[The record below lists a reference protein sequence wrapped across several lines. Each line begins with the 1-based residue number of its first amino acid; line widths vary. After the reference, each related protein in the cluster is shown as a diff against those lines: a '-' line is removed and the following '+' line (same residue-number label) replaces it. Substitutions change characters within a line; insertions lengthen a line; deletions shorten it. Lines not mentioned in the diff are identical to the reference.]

1 MNKLKLLYLLTIFPV
16 ALLSQQ
22 AYPIQTILKGD
33 SVVIYTVEQ
42 NEDIELLLANQRS
55 RVTFYKNNIAKQE
68 AIIDSL
74 HIELLKQ
81 KVEQQTKQQIIID
94 SLQAIADNLQ
104 LTLKNKFS
112 NFDSLQQK
120 YNNINDWLYNT
131 ASNNA
136 IIYYSYTNSTV
147 TAIDLA
153 SYVIVGHKRTGNFSL
168 VRRGPVS
175 DDAYWKNYNREQ
187 KSEPNLNWLTY
198 YKDKWRPVT
207 IPFPYQIIPQP

>member
-1 MNKLKLLYLLTIFPV
+1 MNKLKLLYLLAIFPV
-16 ALLSQQ
+16 AVLSQQ

-68 AIIDSL
+68 NIIDSL

-81 KVEQQTKQQIIID
+81 KDKQQAVID
-94 SLQAIADNLQ
+94 SLQAVANNLQ

-120 YNNINDWLYNT
+120 YDNVNNWLYNT

-147 TAIDLA
+147 VAIDLA
-153 SYVIVGHKRTGNFSL
+153 SYIIVGHKRTGNFSIA
-168 VRRGPVS
+168 RRGPVS

-187 KSEPNLNWLTY
+187 KDEPNPDWLTY

-207 IPFPYQIIPQP
+207 IQFPYQIIPQP